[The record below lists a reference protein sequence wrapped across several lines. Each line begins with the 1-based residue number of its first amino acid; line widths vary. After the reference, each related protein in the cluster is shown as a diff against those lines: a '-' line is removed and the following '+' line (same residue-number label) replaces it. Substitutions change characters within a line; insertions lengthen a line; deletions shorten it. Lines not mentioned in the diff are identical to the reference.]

1 MPFGYAPDVSF
12 APLYAGF
19 TSLGFLARGR
29 SSRNVAGSARA
40 AGCRCAT
47 CWGPGHCDA
56 SGRGRLPSH
65 VANTSSFDAAACYGG
80 IAGST
85 VPNALPTAA
94 LLPPLTGFVSREF
107 DATLDH
113 WGVDLAVPPNTAVAA
128 PADGVVV
135 LAEETVTGGKTVVL
149 QHTHGL
155 TTVFKHNT
163 RLLVRTGERV
173 RAGTIVA
180 LSGNTGEWTTGPH
193 LHYEVWQDGE
203 PVDPKP
209 FLAPW

>member
-1 MPFGYAPDVSF
+1 MLVLSRPAPPSSD
-12 APLYAGF
+12 APQGALQARRARRTATALLVGA
-19 TSLGFLARGR
+19 LGIVTLLA
-29 SSRNVAGSARA
+29 VAVYQA
-40 AGCRCAT
+40 APRQA
-47 CWGPGHCDA
+47 A
-56 SGRGRLPSH
+56 LP
-65 VANTSSFDAAACYGG
+65 APPAAA
-80 IAGST
+80 T
-85 VPNALPTAA
+85 VSSAEPPPDSLTSAM

-107 DATLDH
+107 DAAIDH
-113 WGVDLAVPPNTAVAA
+113 WGVDLAVPENTAVAA

-135 LAEETVTGGKTVVL
+135 LADETITGGKTVVL
-149 QHTHGL
+149 QHAHGL

>member
-1 MPFGYAPDVSF
+1 MLVLPRSASSPADV
-12 APLYAGF
+12 PRG
-19 TSLGFLARGR
+19 TSQARH
-29 SSRNVAGSARA
+29 AR
-40 AGCRCAT
+40 R
-47 CWGPGHCDA
+47 
-56 SGRGRLPSH
+56 
-65 VANTSSFDAAACYGG
+65 VAAALLAGALG
-80 IAGST
+80 IVTLLAVAVYQATSRTPAPST
-85 VPNALPTAA
+85 LPPATAVSPAVPPSNALPTAA

>member
-1 MPFGYAPDVSF
+1 MPPSDS
-12 APLYAGF
+12 L
-19 TSLGFLARGR
+19 TS
-29 SSRNVAGSARA
+29 
-40 AGCRCAT
+40 
-47 CWGPGHCDA
+47 
-56 SGRGRLPSH
+56 
-65 VANTSSFDAAACYGG
+65 
-80 IAGST
+80 
-85 VPNALPTAA
+85 AA

-107 DATLDH
+107 DPTINH
-113 WGVDLAVPPNTAVAA
+113 WGVDLAVPENTAVTA

-135 LAEETVTGGKTVVL
+135 LADETVTGGKTVVL
-149 QHTHGL
+149 QHAYGL
-155 TTVFKHNT
+155 TTVFKHNK